1 MCCIKAFVFDITISE
16 RFEHLDTYLVTG
28 GAGFIGS
35 QLVEE
40 LLKRG
45 VRVRVLDN
53 MTTGRATNL
62 APFLADIDIRQAD
75 IRDADAVRAAAAGTD
90 VIFHQAALA
99 SVQRSVQNPLV
110 TNEVNVTGTLHV
122 LEAAR
127 AAGVR
132 RVVFASSSS
141 VYGDTPTLPKIETMT
156 PEPLSPYAVSKLAA
170 ERYCL
175 VWAGVY
181 GLPAVALRYFNVF
194 GPRQDPASD
203 YAAVIPRFASAILS
217 GRRPTI
223 YGDGEQSR
231 DFTYIANV
239 VGANMAA
246 ANAPAEVSGAFNVA
260 AGERITLLE
269 LVAHINQL
277 AGTNLTAIHEPAR
290 SGDVRH
296 SQASIQAIGEM
307 LGWQPSVSFDQGLR
321 ATVEHFREALK

>member
-1 MCCIKAFVFDITISE
+1 MDS
-16 RFEHLDTYLVTG
+16 YLVTG

-35 QLVEE
+35 QLVEG
-40 LLKRG
+40 LLRRG
-45 VRVRVLDN
+45 ARVRVLDN
-53 MTTGRATNL
+53 MTTGRAANL
-62 APFLADIDIRQAD
+62 APFLADIDLRHAD
-75 IRDADAVRAAAAGTD
+75 IRDADAVKAAAEGVD
-90 VIFHQAALA
+90 VVLHQAALA
-99 SVQRSVQNPLV
+99 SVQRSVENPMA
-110 TNEVNVTGTLHV
+110 THEVNVTGTLNV

-127 AAGVR
+127 AGGAR

-141 VYGDTPTLPKIETMT
+141 VYGDTPTLTKVETMM
-156 PEPLSPYAVSKLAA
+156 PSPLSPYAVSKLAA

-203 YAAVIPRFASAILS
+203 YAAVIPRFATAILS

-239 VGANMAA
+239 VAANLAA
-246 ANAPAEVSGAFNVA
+246 ANAPAEVSGAYNVA
-260 AGERITLLE
+260 AGERISLLE
-269 LVAHINQL
+269 LVARINEL
-277 AGTNLTAIHEPAR
+277 AGTNLAAIHEPAR

-296 SQASIQAIGEM
+296 SQASIEAIGNA
-307 LGWQPSVSFDQGLR
+307 LGWQPTISFDEGLR
-321 ATVEHFREALK
+321 ATVEHFRDALK